1 MESMLRSSIKG
12 RRLGYLLKNENFS
25 SFNSWK
31 QNLEFQLTSCV
42 DVFPN
47 LTRGFTCSLN
57 KMPNIGPTNDGA
69 DAT

>member
-1 MESMLRSSIKG
+1 MLRSSIKG
-12 RRLGYLLKNENFS
+12 RRLERLTENETIS

-31 QNLEFQLTSCV
+31 QNLEFQLTTCV
-42 DVFPN
+42 DFFPN
-47 LTRGFTCSLN
+47 RTRRFTSSVN